1 VSGREQHEQKASMRR
16 RTFERALENMHLH
29 FAAVQVAK
37 IAESD
42 AAEGMT
48 EEEVL
53 ANLRRLGYPVY
64 RRAGVW
70 WAAMKKSGTG
80 SLGNPERRFG
90 KEES

>member
-1 VSGREQHEQKASMRR
+1 MR
-16 RTFERALENMHLH
+16 LH

-80 SLGNPERRFG
+80 SLSNPERRFG